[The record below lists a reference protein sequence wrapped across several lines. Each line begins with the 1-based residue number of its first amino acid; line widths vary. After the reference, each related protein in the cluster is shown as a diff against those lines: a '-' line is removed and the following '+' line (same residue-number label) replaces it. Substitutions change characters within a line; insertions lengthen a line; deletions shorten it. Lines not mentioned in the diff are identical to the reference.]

1 MNYELAAQIRA
12 KKLGVLLRDARIR
25 AGESMKSCGDI
36 LGTTGRMISKYEDGE
51 KSPSLPELEV
61 LAFYLD
67 IPLEQ
72 FWSDRAKSEKDNLV
86 KLGDVEQRL
95 QIRDLKIGALL
106 RKTRKEKD
114 LSMTEVSE
122 KIGIT
127 TYRLKS
133 YETGKFSVP
142 IAELESMLD
151 IYEIELDDF
160 FSDTGPIADWAHIRR
175 TGAKFEELP
184 EDLREFVTKPINK
197 PYLELAQ
204 KLSQLSADRLR
215 DVAEGLLDITL

>member
-12 KKLGVLLRDARIR
+12 KKMGVLLRDARIR

-61 LAFYLD
+61 LAYFLD
-67 IPLEQ
+67 VPLDQ
-72 FWSDRAKSEKDNLV
+72 FWGDRAKSEKDKL
-86 KLGDVEQRL
+86 KTLGDIEQRL
-95 QIRDLKIGALL
+95 KIRDLKIGALL

-122 KIGIT
+122 KLGIT

-142 IAELESMLD
+142 IAELEALLE
-151 IYEIELDDF
+151 IYEIELEDF
-160 FSDTGPIADWAHIRR
+160 FSDSGPIAEWSSIRR
-175 TGAKFEELP
+175 TGAKFDKLP
-184 EDLREFVTKPINK
+184 EDLREFVTKPINQ

-204 KLSQLSADRLR
+204 KLSELSADRLR